1 MEKMEKM
8 EKIKETMGKT
18 NRYDIIVIGAG
29 HAGCEAALASSRMGL
44 ETLVV
49 TMNPDTIGQMSC
61 NPAIGG
67 VAKGHIV
74 KEIDALGGEM
84 AKAIDETGIQ
94 FRTLNS
100 SKGPSVRSTRA
111 QADGDLYRLRMRRA
125 LEGAEN
131 VHILR
136 GLAEKVLIDDRS
148 RIRGVELE
156 TGESFMAGAVIV
168 TTGTFLKGLMHMGL
182 RNFPGGRAGDMPS
195 IGLSE
200 SLGALGLRMG
210 RLKTGTCPRLD
221 SRSIDY
227 SILERQDGDTE
238 IRPFSF
244 STPYIDREQVSCHIT
259 YTNEATHAVIRKN
272 LNNSP
277 LYSGKIKGIGP
288 RYCPSIEDKVVKF
301 PHRMRHQIFLEPEGL
316 ETNRVYP
323 NGLSTSLPED
333 VQLEFLRTIEGLREV
348 EILRPG
354 YAVEYDYVLPTQ
366 LTLTLETKL
375 FEGLFLAGQINGTS
389 GYEEAAAQGLMAGIN
404 AALKLKGRPP
414 LILDRTE
421 AYIGVLIDDLVTK
434 GTEEPYRMFTSRAEY
449 RLILREDNADL
460 RLREKGFS
468 VGLVDENTYNGF
480 LEKKRVIERELKWL
494 GKIKISPTEKTRE
507 EMRRLNLGELKKS
520 LTLKELTRRP
530 GVDIPSVYS
539 LAGREFSLGADIASV
554 LETDIKSEG
563 YIKRQTDEARR
574 FKRIEGFRIPEALA
588 YEQVPGL
595 STEIKEKLEEMRPS
609 SLGQASRI
617 SGVTPAAVSMLMV
630 HLRKAGVF

>member
-1 MEKMEKM
+1 MEKM

-67 VAKGHIV
+67 IAKGHIV

-200 SLGALGLRMG
+200 SLEALGLRMG

-244 STPYIDREQVSCHIT
+244 STPYIDRKQVPCHIT

-301 PHRMRHQIFLEPEGL
+301 PHRVRHQIFLEPEGL

-494 GKIKISPTEKTRE
+494 GKIKISPTEKTRG

-574 FKRIEGFRIPEALA
+574 FKRIEGFHIPEALA

-595 STEIKEKLEEMRPS
+595 STEIKEKLKEMRPS